1 MLDLLREVIDVP
13 EAGATPEGPTDG
25 CVTGVGGASEG
36 AYEFCWKAVTKILLL
51 GRQRKCIALVE
62 ILGRLND
69 ASIAPL
75 RHVRHE

>member
-1 MLDLLREVIDVP
+1 MAASL
-13 EAGATPEGPTDG
+13 
-25 CVTGVGGASEG
+25 ASEER
-36 AYEFCWKAVTKILLL
+36 AKVPMEFCWKAVTKILLL

-69 ASIAPL
+69 TSLAPL